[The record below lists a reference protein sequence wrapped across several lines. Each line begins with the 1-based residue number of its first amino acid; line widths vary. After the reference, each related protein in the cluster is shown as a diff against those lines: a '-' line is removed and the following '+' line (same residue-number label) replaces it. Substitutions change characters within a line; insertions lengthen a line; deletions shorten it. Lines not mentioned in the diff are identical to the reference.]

1 MTGANRP
8 LTDSPRRLH
17 EALEE
22 QCRRTPDRVAV
33 VAGTTRLTYAEVD
46 RRANGVAHALAA
58 RGVGRGDLAGI
69 CLDRDEWLV
78 PALIGVLKAG
88 AAYVPL
94 DPAYPAERLRFM
106 AEDAAVSAV
115 VTSAARRDTA
125 ALTGAGT
132 VLVDDVTP
140 AGHGPEVPGE
150 PGDAAYVIYTSGSTG
165 RPKGVVVE
173 HRNTMNLVRW
183 EASHYTPEELSGMLA
198 GSSICFD
205 ASITQIFTP
214 LYAGGTVIMAD
225 TVLSLPTLPARDEVR
240 TVFGVPSA
248 LSVLLREPLPDGVRM
263 VLSGGERLTAA
274 LVARMFANPGVRRVL
289 NMYGPTECTTG
300 STMFEVTRDYQG
312 EPPLGEPMA
321 GALLSVRD
329 TDGKPVRD
337 GEVGELW
344 IGGPGVTR
352 GYLGHESP
360 AFRTEPDGTRV
371 YRSGDLVRWVDGEL
385 RYVGRA
391 DDQVK
396 IRGYRVELGEVE
408 VALDRHPAVRRA
420 VVLSHTD
427 GDGIAYLA
435 AHVAASGVTE
445 PELRDWLRDRLPD
458 HLVPARIGV
467 QDELP
472 IGPTGK
478 VDRAALPKLGAART
492 GGAAFVAPRTDD
504 ERQVAEV
511 IADVLGLPEVGVHD
525 RFPDLGGHSLAA
537 ARVVTE
543 LSRRLGHT
551 VPLAAFLTE
560 PTAAGLA
567 ARLRDPGSAP
577 VRRTGRTRHPLT
589 AAQREFWTLRQ
600 LHPHSPVTTVS
611 VRLRVRG
618 LSGSAP
624 LRAALDAVLRRHE
637 ALRSTVSVGED
648 GVPYAVVH
656 PPVAV
661 PLAEHP
667 AGADPVKVAQ
677 AAAEHVFD
685 VTGEVPLLRA
695 SLCPVAD
702 DAAELVLVTDHLAF
716 DGGSVGVLMEEL
728 AAELAGEPVPEPAVQ
743 LGDVAVR
750 EHEDRT
756 DVAVR
761 EQEDRP
767 DLSVREQEDRPGLSV
782 REQEERPDLARLRAF
797 WRDELA
803 GAPVAGP
810 PPADLTTSRLI
821 RPLPGELTD
830 GIAALARACGATPF
844 AVYVAALAL
853 VTGEPDT
860 LVGMVAARRARPELA
875 RVVGPLIDTVPVRL
889 RPDAAPTFRDLVRQ
903 AGQATTRALV
913 HQEVPPAD
921 LPRAPVL
928 LAMQH
933 ADVPVRAGRLELLT
947 EVGSGAAVHEF
958 SVLVNRTTAGAELH
972 LEYAVALL
980 EREAAEAYLD
990 RLLWVLRRA
999 VAEPDLVVATF
1010 EPVTPDERAALLHRA
1025 AGPELPDDLPPVP
1038 VMLAA
1043 HAAGTAGGTTGSAG
1057 DSAGTAV
1064 LGPDGAAF
1072 THAELNDRADRIAA
1086 GLLAHGVSR
1095 GDVVGVRVPRDR
1107 MLPAVLLG
1115 VWRAGAAYLPLD
1127 PEHPAERLRL
1137 LTADAGARVVLTRGE
1152 AGNADGPVVLDADRL
1167 AAGPRA
1173 DLPEV
1178 RSEDLAYVTYTS
1190 GSTGAPK
1197 GVEVTHGGLAALVAG
1212 MISTLR
1218 LGPADVQPAVA
1229 SLSFDASASELWSV
1243 LAAGGTSVVVDR
1255 ATATD
1260 GHALAEVITASG
1272 ATVIDLVPTSY
1283 RMLIAAG
1290 WAGGPALRAVAGGEA
1305 LDPALAEQILL
1316 RVGELWNAYGPTETT
1331 VTSTLHRVR
1340 AHEGDR
1346 VPIGAPMPGE
1356 RAYVVDARLRLV
1368 PPGAVGELLLGGAG
1382 VARGYRGRPDLTAA
1396 AFVDDPFAPGG
1407 RCYRTGDLVR
1417 WRPDGTL
1424 EFHGRRDHQ
1433 VKVRGYRIELGEIE
1447 AVLRELAD
1455 PAATK
1460 PALPEP
1466 AVTNAV
1472 TTGAAPTGPG
1482 LTGAGTT
1489 GPALSDVV
1497 VTVAGAGADAHL
1509 VGYVVPEAADLAAI
1523 ERHARSRLP
1532 GHMVPRRWVALPALP
1547 TLPSGKVDRDALPEP
1562 DTGPEPP
1569 RTAPSTDA
1577 ELLVAAVWAEV
1588 LERPE
1593 VWAGDDFFAL
1603 GGASFAATRVAARL
1617 REMLQVAVP
1626 VRLLFDRPVLADF
1639 AAALEELLA
1648 ADLME
1653 GIEG

>member
-1 MTGANRP
+1 MNTYVTGANRP
-8 LTDSPRRLH
+8 LTDPPGRLH
-17 EALEE
+17 EALEA

-33 VAGTTRLTYAEVD
+33 VAGTRRLTYAELD
-46 RRANGVAHALAA
+46 RMANGVANALAE
-58 RGVGRGDLAGI
+58 RGVGRGDLAGV
-69 CLDRDEWLV
+69 CLSRDEWLV

-106 AEDAAVSAV
+106 AEDSGVSVV
-115 VTSAARRDTA
+115 VTSAAQRDTA
-125 ALTGAGT
+125 SLTGAGT
-132 VLVDDVTP
+132 VLVDDAAP
-140 AGHGPEVPGE
+140 AARGPEVPGE

-165 RPKGVVVE
+165 SPKGVVVE
-173 HRNTMNLVRW
+173 HRNTLNFVRW
-183 EASHYTPEELSGMLA
+183 EASAYTAEELSGMLA

-214 LYAGGTVIMAD
+214 LCAGGTVIMAD
-225 TVLSLPTLPARDEVR
+225 NVLALPTLPARDEVR

-248 LSVLLREPLPDGVRM
+248 LSVLLREPLPEGVRL

-274 LVARMFANPGVRRVL
+274 LVARMYANPGVRRVL

-300 STMFEVTRDYQG
+300 CTIFEVSRDFQG
-312 EPPLGEPMA
+312 DPPLGGPMA

-329 TDGKPVRD
+329 AAGRPVAD

-352 GYLGHESP
+352 GYLGHESQ

-371 YRSGDLVRWVDGEL
+371 YRSGDLVRWVDGKL
-385 RYVGRA
+385 CYVGRA

-408 VALDRHPAVRRA
+408 SALDRHPAVRRA
-420 VVLSHTD
+420 VVLAHTD
-427 GDGIAYLA
+427 DDGIAYLA

-467 QDELP
+467 TGDLP
-472 IGPTGK
+472 IAPTGK
-478 VDRAALPKLGAART
+478 VDREALPKLRAART
-492 GGAAFVAPRTDD
+492 GSEAPVAPRTDD

-525 RFPDLGGHSLAA
+525 RFADLGGHSLAA

-567 ARLRDPGSAP
+567 ARLREPGSAP
-577 VRRTGRTRHPLT
+577 LRRTGATRHPLT
-589 AAQREFWTLRQ
+589 AAQRELWTLRQ

-618 LSGSAP
+618 LSGGAP
-624 LRAALDAVLRRHE
+624 LRPALDAILRRHE

-656 PPVAV
+656 PPAAV
-661 PLAEHP
+661 PLVEHP
-667 AGADPVKVAQ
+667 AGADPVKVAR

-685 VTGEVPLLRA
+685 VTNEVPLLRA
-695 SLCPVAD
+695 SLCPAGD
-702 DAAELVLVTDHLAF
+702 DVAELVLVTDHLAF

-750 EHEDRT
+750 E
-756 DVAVR
+756 
-761 EQEDRP
+761 
-767 DLSVREQEDRPGLSV
+767 QEDRPGL
-782 REQEERPDLARLRAF
+782 ARLREF
-797 WRDELA
+797 WRGELA

-810 PPADLTTSRLI
+810 PPGDLTTDRVI
-821 RPLPGELTD
+821 RPLPEEFTD
-830 GIAALARACGATPF
+830 GVTALARACGTTPF
-844 AVYVAALAL
+844 AVYLAALAL
-853 VTGEPDT
+853 AAGEPDT
-860 LVGMVAARRARPELA
+860 LIGMVAARRAEPELA
-875 RVVGPLIDTVPVRL
+875 RIVGPLIDTVPVRL
-889 RPDAAPTFRDLVRQ
+889 RPDAAPTFRELVRQ
-903 AGQATTRALV
+903 AGEASTRALV

-933 ADVPVRAGRLELLT
+933 AEVPVRAGCLELLT

-958 SVLVNRTTAGAELH
+958 SVLVNRTAAGAELH

-980 EREAAEAYLD
+980 GREAAEAYLD
-990 RLLWVLRRA
+990 RLLWLLRRA
-999 VAEPDLVVATF
+999 VAEPDLVIAAF
-1010 EPVTPDERAALLHRA
+1010 ERVTPDERAALLARA
-1025 AGPELPDDLPPVP
+1025 AGPRLPDDLPPVP
-1038 VMLAA
+1038 LALA
-1043 HAAGTAGGTTGSAG
+1043 SHTT
-1057 DSAGTAV
+1057 GTAV
-1064 LGPDGAAF
+1064 VGPDGA
-1072 THAELNDRADRIAA
+1072 TLSYAELNDRADRIAA

-1127 PEHPAERLRL
+1127 PDHPAERLRL
-1137 LTADAGARVVLTRGE
+1137 LTEDAGARVVLTRSE
-1152 AGNADGPVVLDADRL
+1152 APSGAGPVTLDADRL

-1173 DLPEV
+1173 ELPEV
-1178 RSEDLAYVTYTS
+1178 RAEDLAYLLYTS

-1212 MISTLR
+1212 MISALR

-1229 SLSFDASASELWSV
+1229 PLSFDVSASELWSV
-1243 LAAGGTSVVVDR
+1243 LTAGGTSVVADR
-1255 ATATD
+1255 ATAAD
-1260 GHALAEVITASG
+1260 GHALAELIATSG
-1272 ATVIDLVPTSY
+1272 ATVIDLVPTAY

-1290 WAGGPALRAVAGGEA
+1290 WAGGPALRAVAGAEA
-1305 LDPALAEQILL
+1305 LDPPLAEQILL

-1340 AHEGDR
+1340 AHEAGR
-1346 VPIGAPMPGE
+1346 VPIGSPMPGE

-1382 VARGYRGRPDLTAA
+1382 VARGYRGRPDLTEA
-1396 AFVDDPFAPGG
+1396 AFVADPFTPGG
-1407 RCYRTGDLVR
+1407 RCYRTGDLAR

-1433 VKVRGYRIELGEIE
+1433 VKVRGHRIELGEIE
-1447 AVLRELAD
+1447 AVLRELAE
-1455 PAATK
+1455 AA
-1460 PALPEP
+1460 
-1466 AVTNAV
+1466 
-1472 TTGAAPTGPG
+1472 
-1482 LTGAGTT
+1482 
-1489 GPALSDVV
+1489 
-1497 VTVAGAGADAHL
+1497 VTVAGTDAHAHL
-1509 VGYVVPEAADLAAI
+1509 VGYVAPETADLAAI

-1532 GHMVPRRWVALPALP
+1532 GHMVPRRWVALPVLP
-1547 TLPSGKVDRDALPEP
+1547 MLPSGKVDRAALPEP
-1562 DTGPEPP
+1562 DTGPDPA
-1569 RTAPSTDA
+1569 RVAPATDA
-1577 ELLVAAVWAEV
+1577 ERLVAAVWAEV

-1617 REMLQVAVP
+1617 REMLQLAVP

-1653 GIEG
+1653 GNEG

>member
-1 MTGANRP
+1 MNTDVTGANRP
-8 LTDSPRRLH
+8 LTDPPGRLH
-17 EALEE
+17 EALEA

-33 VAGTTRLTYAEVD
+33 VAGTSRLTYTELH
-46 RRANGVAHALAA
+46 RMANGVAHALAA

-69 CLDRDEWLV
+69 CLSRDEWLV

-106 AEDAAVSAV
+106 AEDSGVSVV
-115 VTSAARRDTA
+115 VTSAAQRDTA
-125 ALTGAGT
+125 SLTGAVT

-140 AGHGPEVPGE
+140 AARGPEAPGE

-173 HRNTMNLVRW
+173 HRNTLNFVRW
-183 EASHYTPEELSGMLA
+183 EASAYTAEELSGMLA

-214 LYAGGTVIMAD
+214 LCAGGTVIMAD
-225 TVLSLPTLPARDEVR
+225 SVLALPTLPARDEVR

-274 LVARMFANPGVRRVL
+274 LVTRMYANPGVRRVL

-300 STMFEVTRDYQG
+300 STVFEVSRDHQG
-312 EPPLGEPMA
+312 DPPLGGPMA

-329 TDGKPVRD
+329 AAGRPVAD

-352 GYLGHESP
+352 GYLGHESQ

-371 YRSGDLVRWVDGEL
+371 YRSGDLVRWVDGLL

-408 VALDRHPAVRRA
+408 SALDRHPAVRRS
-420 VVLSHTD
+420 VVLAHTD
-427 GDGIAYLA
+427 DDGIAYLA

-467 QDELP
+467 TGDLP
-472 IGPTGK
+472 IAPTGK
-478 VDRAALPKLGAART
+478 VDRDALPKLGAART
-492 GGAAFVAPRTDD
+492 GSEAPVAPRTDD
-504 ERQVAEV
+504 EREVAEV

-525 RFPDLGGHSLAA
+525 RFADLGGHSLAA

-567 ARLRDPGSAP
+567 ARLREPGSAP
-577 VRRTGRTRHPLT
+577 VRRTGATRHPLT
-589 AAQREFWTLRQ
+589 ATQRELWTLRQ
-600 LHPHSPVTTVS
+600 LHPHTPVTTVS

-648 GVPYAVVH
+648 GAPYAVVH

-661 PLAEHP
+661 PLIEHP
-667 AGADPVKVAQ
+667 AGEDPVKVAR

-685 VTGEVPLLRA
+685 VTDEVPLLRA
-695 SLCPVAD
+695 SLCPAGD
-702 DAAELVLVTDHLAF
+702 DVAELVLVTDHLAF
-716 DGGSVGVLMEEL
+716 DGGSVGVLMDEL

-750 EHEDRT
+750 E
-756 DVAVR
+756 
-761 EQEDRP
+761 
-767 DLSVREQEDRPGLSV
+767 QEDRPGL
-782 REQEERPDLARLRAF
+782 ARLREF
-797 WRDELA
+797 WRGELA

-810 PPADLTTSRLI
+810 PPADLTTGRAI
-821 RPLPGELTD
+821 RPLPEEFTD
-830 GIAALARACGATPF
+830 GVAALARACGTTPY
-844 AVYVAALAL
+844 AVYLAALAL
-853 VTGEPDT
+853 AAGEPDT
-860 LVGMVAARRARPELA
+860 LVGMVAARRAEPELA
-875 RVVGPLIDTVPVRL
+875 RVVGPLIDTLPVRL
-889 RPDAAPTFRDLVRQ
+889 RPDAAPTFRELVRQ
-903 AGQATTRALV
+903 AGQAATRALV

-933 ADVPVRAGRLELLT
+933 AEVPVRAGCLELLT

-958 SVLVNRTTAGAELH
+958 SVLVNRTAAGAELH

-980 EREAAEAYLD
+980 GREAAEAYLD
-990 RLLWVLRRA
+990 RLLWLLRRA
-999 VAEPDLVVATF
+999 VAEPDLVISAF
-1010 EPVTPDERAALLHRA
+1010 EPVTPDERAALLARA
-1025 AGPELPDDLPPVP
+1025 AGPRLPEDLPPVP
-1038 VMLAA
+1038 VALAS
-1043 HAAGTAGGTTGSAG
+1043 HTT
-1057 DSAGTAV
+1057 GTAV
-1064 LGPDGAAF
+1064 VGPDGAALS
-1072 THAELNDRADRIAA
+1072 HAELNDRADRIAA

-1127 PEHPAERLRL
+1127 PDHPAERLRL
-1137 LTADAGARVVLTRGE
+1137 LAVDAGARVLLTRGE
-1152 AGNADGPVVLDADRL
+1152 APAEAPAEATPVPDADGLVTLDADRL

-1178 RSEDLAYVTYTS
+1178 RAEDLAYLTYTS

-1197 GVEVTHGGLAALVAG
+1197 GVEVTHGGLTALVAG
-1212 MISTLR
+1212 MIATLR
-1218 LGPADVQPAVA
+1218 LAPADVQPAVA
-1229 SLSFDASASELWSV
+1229 PLSFDVSASELWAV
-1243 LAAGGTSVVVDR
+1243 LTAGGTSVVVDR

-1260 GHALAEVITASG
+1260 GHALAELISTSG
-1272 ATVIDLVPTSY
+1272 ATVIDLVPTAY

-1290 WAGGPALRAVAGGEA
+1290 WAGGPALRALAGGEA

-1316 RVGELWNAYGPTETT
+1316 RVGELWNAYGPTEAT

-1346 VPIGAPMPGE
+1346 VPIGSPMPGE

-1382 VARGYRGRPDLTAA
+1382 VARGYRGRPDLTSA
-1396 AFVDDPFAPGG
+1396 AFVADPFAPGG
-1407 RCYRTGDLVR
+1407 RCYRTGDLAR

-1447 AVLRELAD
+1447 AVLRELAE
-1455 PAATK
+1455 AA
-1460 PALPEP
+1460 
-1466 AVTNAV
+1466 
-1472 TTGAAPTGPG
+1472 
-1482 LTGAGTT
+1482 
-1489 GPALSDVV
+1489 
-1497 VTVAGAGADAHL
+1497 VTVAGTGADAHL
-1509 VGYVVPEAADLAAI
+1509 VGYVTPETADLAAI

-1532 GHMVPRRWVALPALP
+1532 GHMVPRRWVALPVLP
-1547 TLPSGKVDRDALPEP
+1547 TLPSGKVNRDALPEP
-1562 DTGPEPP
+1562 DTGPDPA
-1569 RTAPSTDA
+1569 RVAPATDA
-1577 ELLVAAVWAEV
+1577 ERLVAAVWAEV

-1617 REMLQVAVP
+1617 REMLQLAVP

-1653 GIEG
+1653 GNEG

>member
-1 MTGANRP
+1 MTTDVTGANRP
-8 LTDSPRRLH
+8 LTDSPSRLH
-17 EALEE
+17 QALEA
-22 QCRRTPDRVAV
+22 QCRRTPDRLAV
-33 VAGTTRLTYAEVD
+33 VAGTSRLTYAELD

-125 ALTGAGT
+125 SLTGAAT

-140 AGHGPEVPGE
+140 AASGPEVPGE

-173 HRNTMNLVRW
+173 HRNTLNLVRW
-183 EASHYTPEELSGMLA
+183 EAAAYTAEELSGMLA

-214 LYAGGTVIMAD
+214 LFAGGTVIMAD
-225 TVLSLPTLPARDEVR
+225 NVLALPTLPARDEVR

-300 STMFEVTRDYQG
+300 STMFEVTRDHQG

-329 TDGKPVRD
+329 DAGRPVPD
-337 GEVGELW
+337 GETGELW

-352 GYLGHESP
+352 GYLGHESQ
-360 AFRTEPDGTRV
+360 AFRTEPDGARV
-371 YRSGDLVRWVDGEL
+371 YRSGDLVRRVDGEL

-408 VALDRHPAVRRA
+408 SALDRHPAVRRA
-420 VVLSHTD
+420 VVLAHTD
-427 GDGIAYLA
+427 DDGIAYLA

-445 PELRDWLRDRLPD
+445 PDLRDWLRDRLPD

-467 QDELP
+467 TGDLP

-492 GGAAFVAPRTDD
+492 GNAAPVAPRTDD

-525 RFPDLGGHSLAA
+525 RFADLGGHSLAA

-551 VPLAAFLTE
+551 VPLASFLTE

-567 ARLRDPGSAP
+567 ARLREPGSAP

-624 LRAALDAVLRRHE
+624 LRPALDAVLRRHE

-661 PLAEHP
+661 PLVEHP
-667 AGADPVKVAQ
+667 AGADPVKVAR

-685 VTGEVPLLRA
+685 VTNEVPLLRA
-695 SLCPVAD
+695 SLCPVGD
-702 DAAELVLVTDHLAF
+702 DVAELVLVTDHLAF
-716 DGGSVGVLMEEL
+716 DGGSVGVLMDEL

-750 EHEDRT
+750 E
-756 DVAVR
+756 
-761 EQEDRP
+761 
-767 DLSVREQEDRPGLSV
+767 
-782 REQEERPDLARLRAF
+782 QEERPDLARLREF
-797 WRDELA
+797 WRGELA

-810 PPADLTTSRLI
+810 PPRDLTTCRVT
-821 RPLPGELTD
+821 RPLPEELTD
-830 GIAALARACGATPF
+830 GVAALARACGATPF
-844 AVYVAALAL
+844 AVYVAAVALAA
-853 VTGEPDT
+853 GEPDT

-889 RPDAAPTFRDLVRQ
+889 RPDAEPTFRDLVRQ
-903 AGQATTRALV
+903 AGEATTRALV
-913 HQEVPPAD
+913 HQEAPPAD

-933 ADVPVRAGRLELLT
+933 AEVPVRAGCLELLT

-958 SVLVNRTTAGAELH
+958 SVLVNRTAAGAELH

-980 EREAAEAYLD
+980 GREAAGAYLD
-990 RLLWVLRRA
+990 RLLWLLRRA
-999 VAEPDLVVATF
+999 VAEPDLLIAAF
-1010 EPVTPDERAALLHRA
+1010 EPVTPDERAALLARA
-1025 AGPELPDDLPPVP
+1025 AGPRLPDDLPPVP
-1038 VMLAA
+1038 RALAA
-1043 HAAGTAGGTTGSAG
+1043 HRTGTAGTAGTV
-1057 DSAGTAV
+1057 GTAV
-1064 LGPDGAAF
+1064 VGPDGAALS
-1072 THAELNDRADRIAA
+1072 HAELNDRADRIAA

-1095 GDVVGVRVPRDR
+1095 GDVVGVHVPRDR
-1107 MLPAVLLG
+1107 MLPVVLLG

-1137 LTADAGARVVLTRGE
+1137 LAADAGARVVLTRGDTPFDPAPPSTPNE
-1152 AGNADGPVVLDADRL
+1152 PAPPAPHHPAPPAPNGPATPAGHRPVVLDADRL
-1167 AAGPRA
+1167 AAGPLA

-1218 LGPADVQPAVA
+1218 LGPADVQLAVA
-1229 SLSFDASASELWSV
+1229 PLSFDASASELWSV
-1243 LAAGGTSVVVDR
+1243 LTAGGTSVVVDR

-1260 GHALAEVITASG
+1260 GHALAELIGTSA
-1272 ATVIDLVPTSY
+1272 ATVIDLVPTAY
-1283 RMLIAAG
+1283 RMLIATG

-1305 LDPALAEQILL
+1305 LDPALAEQILR

-1382 VARGYRGRPDLTAA
+1382 VARGYRGRPDLTAT
-1396 AFVDDPFAPGG
+1396 AFVADPFTPDG
-1407 RCYRTGDLVR
+1407 RCYRTGDLAR

-1447 AVLRELAD
+1447 AVLRELAE
-1455 PAATK
+1455 AA
-1460 PALPEP
+1460 
-1466 AVTNAV
+1466 
-1472 TTGAAPTGPG
+1472 
-1482 LTGAGTT
+1482 
-1489 GPALSDVV
+1489 
-1497 VTVAGAGADAHL
+1497 VTVAGTDAHAHL
-1509 VGYVVPEAADLAAI
+1509 VGYVAPETADLAAI

-1547 TLPSGKVDRDALPEP
+1547 TLPGGKVDRHALPEP
-1562 DTGPEPP
+1562 DTGPDPA
-1569 RTAPSTDA
+1569 RVAPDTGA
-1577 ELLVAAVWAEV
+1577 ERLVAAVWAEV

-1617 REMLQVAVP
+1617 REMLQVTVP

-1653 GIEG
+1653 GDEG

>member
-1 MTGANRP
+1 MNPPVTGANRP
-8 LTDSPRRLH
+8 PTDMPGRLH
-17 EALEE
+17 EALEA

-33 VAGTTRLTYAEVD
+33 VAGTTRLTYAEVH
-46 RRANGVAHALAA
+46 RMANGIANALAA

-106 AEDAAVSAV
+106 AEDSGAGVV
-115 VTSAARRDTA
+115 VTSAARRGTA
-125 ALTGAGT
+125 SLTGADT
-132 VLVDDVTP
+132 VLVDDTTP
-140 AGHGPEVPGE
+140 AERGPEVPGE
-150 PGDAAYVIYTSGSTG
+150 PSDAAYVIYTSGSTG

-173 HRNTMNLVRW
+173 HRNTLNLVRW
-183 EASHYTPEELSGMLA
+183 EASAYTAEELSGMLA

-214 LYAGGTVIMAD
+214 LSAGGTVIMAD
-225 TVLSLPTLPARDEVR
+225 NVLSLPTLPARDEVR

-248 LSVLLREPLPDGVRM
+248 LSVLLREPLPEGVRM

-274 LVARMFANPGVRRVL
+274 LVARIFENPGVRRVL

-300 STMFEVTRDYQG
+300 STLYEVTRGHQG
-312 EPPLGEPMA
+312 EPPLGGPMA
-321 GALLSVRD
+321 NAVLSVRD
-329 TDGKPVRD
+329 ADGRPVKD
-337 GEVGELW
+337 GDVGELW

-352 GYLGHESP
+352 GYLGQESD
-360 AFRTEPDGTRV
+360 AFRTEPDGSRV

-385 RYVGRA
+385 HYVGRA

-408 VALDRHPAVRRA
+408 SALERHPAVRRA
-420 VVLSHTD
+420 VVLAHTD
-427 GDGIAYLA
+427 DDGIAYLVG
-435 AHVAASGVTE
+435 HVEAPGATE
-445 PELRDWLRDRLPD
+445 PELRDWLRERLPD
-458 HLVPARIGV
+458 YLVPARIGV
-467 QDELP
+467 TDELP
-472 IGPTGK
+472 IAPMGK
-478 VDRAALPKLGAART
+478 VDRAALPKLRPART
-492 GGAAFVAPRTDD
+492 GGEAPVAPRTDD

-511 IADVLGLPEVGVHD
+511 IADVLGLPEVGVYD

-567 ARLRDPGSAP
+567 ARLREPGSAP
-577 VRRTGRTRHPLT
+577 VRRTGATRHPLT
-589 AAQREFWTLRQ
+589 ATQREFWTLRE
-600 LHPHSPVTTVS
+600 LHPGSPVTTVS
-611 VRLRVRG
+611 VRLRVRDLDG
-618 LSGSAP
+618 SGP
-624 LRAALDAVLRRHE
+624 LRAALDAVVRRHE
-637 ALRSTVSVGED
+637 SLRSTVAVGDD
-648 GVPYAVVH
+648 GVPYAIVH
-656 PPVAV
+656 PPAAV
-661 PLAEHP
+661 PLTEHP
-667 AGADPVKVAQ
+667 AGTDPVKAAR

-685 VTGEVPLLRA
+685 VTTEVPLLRA
-695 SLCPVAD
+695 SLCPAGD
-702 DAAELVLVTDHLAF
+702 HTAELVLVTDHLAF

-750 EHEDRT
+750 E
-756 DVAVR
+756 
-761 EQEDRP
+761 
-767 DLSVREQEDRPGLSV
+767 QEDRPGLDGL
-782 REQEERPDLARLRAF
+782 REF
-797 WRDELA
+797 WRAELE

-810 PPADLTTSRLI
+810 PPADLTTDRVV
-821 RPLPGELTD
+821 RPLPEEFTD
-830 GIAALARACGATPF
+830 GVAALARACGTTPY
-844 AVYVAALAL
+844 AVYLAALAL
-853 VTGEPDT
+853 ASGEPDT
-860 LVGMVAARRARPELA
+860 LIGMVAARRAAPELA

-903 AGQATTRALV
+903 AGEAATRALV

-933 ADVPVRAGRLELLT
+933 GEVPVRAGRLDLLT

-958 SVLVNRTTAGAELH
+958 SVLVNRTVEGSELH
-972 LEYAVALL
+972 LEYALALL
-980 EREAAEAYLD
+980 GRRQAEAYLD
-990 RLLWVLRRA
+990 GLLWLLRGA
-999 VAEPDLVVATF
+999 VAEPDLAISAF
-1010 EPVTPDERAALLHRA
+1010 ERVTPDERAALLARA
-1025 AGPELPDDLPPVP
+1025 AGPELPGDLPPVP
-1038 VMLAA
+1038 VALAS
-1043 HAAGTAGGTTGSAG
+1043 HAT
-1057 DSAGTAV
+1057 GTAV
-1064 LGPDGAAF
+1064 IGPDGA
-1072 THAELNDRADRIAA
+1072 TLSHAELNDRADRIAA

-1127 PEHPAERLRL
+1127 PDLPEERLRL
-1137 LTADAGARVVLTRGE
+1137 LAEDAGARVVLTRGE
-1152 AGNADGPVVLDADRL
+1152 PPSAAATLDADLL
-1167 AAGPRA
+1167 AEGPRA

-1178 RSEDLAYVTYTS
+1178 RSGDLAYVIYTS

-1197 GVEVTHGGLAALVAG
+1197 GVEVTHGGLSALVHG
-1212 MISTLR
+1212 MITALR
-1218 LGPADVQPAVA
+1218 LGPDDVQPAVA
-1229 SLSFDASASELWSV
+1229 PLSFDASASELWCV
-1243 LAAGGTSVVVDR
+1243 LTAGGTSVVVDR
-1255 ATATD
+1255 TTATD
-1260 GHALAEVITASG
+1260 GHALAELITASG

-1283 RMLIAAG
+1283 RMLLAAG
-1290 WAGGPALRAVAGGEA
+1290 WTGGPALRAVVGGEA

-1316 RVGELWNAYGPTETT
+1316 RAGELWNAYGPTETT

-1340 AHEGDR
+1340 THEGDR
-1346 VPIGAPMPGE
+1346 VPIGSPMPGE

-1368 PPGAVGELLLGGAG
+1368 PPGEVGELLLGGAG
-1382 VARGYRGRPDLTAA
+1382 VARGYRGRPDLTDS
-1396 AFVDDPFAPGG
+1396 AFVADPFTPGG
-1407 RCYRTGDLVR
+1407 RAYRTGDLAR

-1433 VKVRGYRIELGEIE
+1433 VKVRGYRIEPSEIE
-1447 AVLRELAD
+1447 AVLRELA
-1455 PAATK
+1455 
-1460 PALPEP
+1460 EV
-1466 AVTNAV
+1466 AVAV
-1472 TTGAAPTGPG
+1472 
-1482 LTGAGTT
+1482 AGT
-1489 GPALSDVV
+1489 
-1497 VTVAGAGADAHL
+1497 GADAHL
-1509 VGYVVPEAADLAAI
+1509 VGYVAPETADLAAI
-1523 ERHARSRLP
+1523 QRHATSKLP
-1532 GHMVPRRWVALPALP
+1532 AHMVPRRWVTLPALP
-1547 TLPSGKVDRDALPEP
+1547 TLPNGKVDRAALPEP
-1562 DTGPEPP
+1562 DTGPGQE
-1569 RTAPSTDA
+1569 RVAPATDA
-1577 ELLVAAVWAEV
+1577 ERLVAAVWAEV

-1648 ADLME
+1648 AELME
-1653 GIEG
+1653 GNEG

>member
-1 MTGANRP
+1 MNTDVKGANRL
-8 LTDSPRRLH
+8 LTDSPARLH
-17 EALEE
+17 EALEA

-33 VAGTTRLTYAEVD
+33 VAGTVRLTYAELD
-46 RRANGVAHALAA
+46 RRANGIAHALAA
-58 RGVGRGDLAGI
+58 RGVGRGKLAGI

-78 PALIGVLKAG
+78 PALMGVLKAG

-106 AEDAAVSAV
+106 AEDSTVSAV
-115 VTSAARRDTA
+115 VTSAARRETA
-125 ALTGAGT
+125 LLTGAEP
-132 VLVDDVTP
+132 VLVDDVAP
-140 AGHGPEVPGE
+140 AERGPEAPGE

-173 HRNTMNLVRW
+173 HRNTLNLVRW
-183 EASHYTPEELSGMLA
+183 EASAYTAEELSGMLA

-214 LYAGGTVIMAD
+214 LYAGGTVIVAD
-225 TVLSLPTLPARDEVR
+225 TVLALPALPARDEVR

-263 VLSGGERLTAA
+263 VLSGGERLTEA
-274 LVARMFANPGVRRVL
+274 LVGRMFANPGVRRVL

-300 STMFEVTRDYQG
+300 STMFEVTRDHRG
-312 EPPLGEPMA
+312 EPPLGGPMA
-321 GALLSVRD
+321 GAVLSVRD
-329 TDGKPVRD
+329 ASGRPVPD

-360 AFRTEPDGTRV
+360 AFRTEPDGSRV
-371 YRSGDLVRWVDGEL
+371 YRSGDLVRWADGEL

-408 VALDRHPAVRRA
+408 STLDRHPAVRRA
-420 VVLSHTD
+420 VVLAHTD
-427 GDGIAYLA
+427 DDGIAYLA

-445 PELRDWLRDRLPD
+445 PELRDWLRARLPD

-467 QDELP
+467 TGDLP

-478 VDRAALPKLGAART
+478 VDRAALPRLGAART
-492 GGAAFVAPRTDD
+492 GGAAPIAPRTAD
-504 ERQVAEV
+504 ERLVAGV

-525 RFPDLGGHSLAA
+525 RFADLGGHSLAA

-543 LSRRLGHT
+543 LSQRVGHT
-551 VPLAAFLTE
+551 VPLATFLTE

-567 ARLRDPGSAP
+567 ARLREPGSAP
-577 VRRTGRTRHPLT
+577 VRRYGLTRHPLT
-589 AAQREFWTLRQ
+589 ATQREFWTLRQ

-611 VRLRVRG
+611 VRLRV
-618 LSGSAP
+618 SGPSAGGAA
-624 LRAALDAVLRRHE
+624 LRPALDAVLRRHE

-656 PPVAV
+656 PPVPV
-661 PLAEHP
+661 PLVEHP
-667 AGADPVKVAQ
+667 AGADPAKAAR

-685 VTGEVPLLRA
+685 VTSEVPLLRA
-695 SLCPVAD
+695 SLCPAGDGV
-702 DAAELVLVTDHLAF
+702 AELVLVTDHLAF

-728 AAELAGEPVPEPAVQ
+728 AAGLAGEPVPEPAVQ
-743 LGDVAVR
+743 LGDVA
-750 EHEDRT
+750 
-756 DVAVR
+756 A
-761 EQEDRP
+761 
-767 DLSVREQEDRPGLSV
+767 
-782 REQEERPDLARLRAF
+782 REQEEQPDLARLREF
-797 WRDELA
+797 WRGELD

-810 PPADLTTSRLI
+810 PPGDLTTRRVI
-821 RPLPGELTD
+821 RPLTGEFTA
-830 GIAALARACGATPF
+830 GVAALARACGATPF
-844 AVYVAALAL
+844 AVYLAALAL
-853 VTGEPDT
+853 ASGEPDT

-875 RVVGPLIDTVPVRL
+875 RVVGPLVDTVPVRL

-903 AGQATTRALV
+903 AADAATRALV
-913 HQEVPPAD
+913 HQEVPPAG

-933 ADVPVRAGRLELLT
+933 AGVPVRAGCLELLT
-947 EVGSGAAVHEF
+947 EVGSGAAVHEL
-958 SVLVNRTTAGAELH
+958 SVLVNRTAAGSELH

-980 EREAAEAYLD
+980 GREEAEAYLD
-990 RLLWVLRRA
+990 RLLWLLRRA
-999 VAEPDLVVATF
+999 VAEPDLEVAAF
-1010 EPVTPDERAALLHRA
+1010 EPVTPEERAALLARA
-1025 AGPELPDDLPPVP
+1025 AGPRLPDDLVPVP
-1038 VMLAA
+1038 LMLAA
-1043 HAAGTAGGTTGSAG
+1043 HTT
-1057 DSAGTAV
+1057 GTAV
-1064 LGPDGAAF
+1064 AGPDGASLSY
-1072 THAELNDRADRIAA
+1072 AELNDRADRIAA
-1086 GLLAHGVSR
+1086 GLLERGLSR
-1095 GDVVGVRVPRDR
+1095 GDVVGVHLPRDR

-1127 PEHPAERLRL
+1127 PEYPAERLRL
-1137 LTADAGARVVLTRGE
+1137 LAADAGARVVLTRGE
-1152 AGNADGPVVLDADRL
+1152 AGLVMSPGGTAVLDADRL

-1178 RSEDLAYVTYTS
+1178 GPDDLAYVAYTS

-1197 GVEVTHGGLAALVAG
+1197 GVEVTHGSLAALVAG
-1212 MISTLR
+1212 TVSTLR

-1229 SLSFDASASELWSV
+1229 PLSFDTSASELWSV

-1255 ATATD
+1255 GTATD
-1260 GHALAEVITASG
+1260 GHALAELIATSA

-1305 LDPALAEQILL
+1305 LDPGLAEQILA
-1316 RVGELWNAYGPTETT
+1316 RAGELWNAYGPAEAT

-1340 AHEGDR
+1340 GHGADR
-1346 VPIGAPMPGE
+1346 VPIGSPMPGE
-1356 RAYVVDARLRLV
+1356 RAYVVDSRLRLV

-1382 VARGYRGRPDLTAA
+1382 VARGYRGRPELTAA
-1396 AFVDDPFAPGG
+1396 AFVADPFAPDG
-1407 RCYRTGDLVR
+1407 RCYRTGDLAR

-1447 AVLRELAD
+1447 AVLREVT
-1455 PAATK
+1455 AA
-1460 PALPEP
+1460 A
-1466 AVTNAV
+1466 
-1472 TTGAAPTGPG
+1472 
-1482 LTGAGTT
+1482 
-1489 GPALSDVV
+1489 
-1497 VTVAGAGADAHL
+1497 VTVAGSGANAHL
-1509 VGYVVPEAADLAAI
+1509 VGYVAPETADLAAI

-1532 GHMVPRRWVALPALP
+1532 GHMVPRRWVTLPALP
-1547 TLPSGKVDRDALPEP
+1547 TLTSGKVDRDALPAP
-1562 DTGPEPP
+1562 DDGPG
-1569 RTAPSTDA
+1569 APKVAPATDA
-1577 ELLVAAVWAEV
+1577 ERLVAAVWSEV

-1639 AAALEELLA
+1639 ASALEELLA
-1648 ADLME
+1648 ADLMGGNE
-1653 GIEG
+1653 G

>member
-1 MTGANRP
+1 MNTDVTGANRP
-8 LTDSPRRLH
+8 LTDSPGRLH
-17 EALEE
+17 EAVEA

-33 VAGTTRLTYAEVD
+33 VAGTSRLTYAEVD
-46 RRANGVAHALAA
+46 RMANGVADALVA
-58 RGVGRGDLAGI
+58 RGVGRGDLVGI
-69 CLDRDEWLV
+69 CLSRDEWLV

-106 AEDAAVSAV
+106 AEDSGAGVV
-115 VTSAARRDTA
+115 VTSAAQRDTA

-132 VLVDDVTP
+132 VLVDDTTP
-140 AGHGPEVPGE
+140 AARGPEVPGE

-173 HRNTMNLVRW
+173 HRNTLNFVRW
-183 EASHYTPEELSGMLA
+183 EASAYTAEELSGMLA

-214 LYAGGTVIMAD
+214 LCAGGTVIMAD
-225 TVLSLPTLPARDEVR
+225 NVLSLPTLPARDEVR

-263 VLSGGERLTAA
+263 ILSGGERLTAA
-274 LVARMFANPGVRRVL
+274 LVARMYANPGVRRVL

-300 STMFEVTRDYQG
+300 CTLHEVSRGSQDD
-312 EPPLGEPMA
+312 PPLGGPMA
-321 GALLSVRD
+321 NALLSVRD
-329 TDGKPVRD
+329 PDGRPVAD
-337 GEVGELW
+337 GDVGELW

-352 GYLGHESP
+352 GYLGHESQ

-371 YRSGDLVRWVDGEL
+371 YRSGDLVRWVDGLL

-408 VALDRHPAVRRA
+408 SALDRHPAVHRS
-420 VVLSHTD
+420 VVLADTD
-427 GDGIAYLA
+427 DDGIAYLA

-467 QDELP
+467 TADLP
-472 IGPTGK
+472 IAPMGK
-478 VDRAALPKLGAART
+478 VDRAALPKLRAART
-492 GGAAFVAPRTDD
+492 GSEALVAPRTDD

-511 IADVLGLPEVGVHD
+511 IADVLDLPEVGVHD
-525 RFPDLGGHSLAA
+525 RFADLGGHSLAA

-567 ARLRDPGSAP
+567 ARLREPGSAP
-577 VRRTGRTRHPLT
+577 VRRTGATRHPLT

-618 LSGSAP
+618 LGGSAP
-624 LRAALDAVLRRHE
+624 LRAALDAILRRHE

-656 PPVAV
+656 PPVPV
-661 PLAEHP
+661 PLVEHP
-667 AGADPVKVAQ
+667 AGADPVKVAR

-685 VTGEVPLLRA
+685 VTNEVPLLRA
-695 SLCPVAD
+695 SLCPAGD
-702 DAAELVLVTDHLAF
+702 DVAELVLVTDHLAF

-728 AAELAGEPVPEPAVQ
+728 AAELAGEPVAEPAVQ
-743 LGDVAVR
+743 LGDVA
-750 EHEDRT
+750 
-756 DVAVR
+756 AR
-761 EQEDRP
+761 EQEGRA
-767 DLSVREQEDRPGLSV
+767 
-782 REQEERPDLARLRAF
+782 DLARLREF
-797 WRDELA
+797 WRTELE

-810 PPADLTTSRLI
+810 PPGDLTTGRVI
-821 RPLPGELTD
+821 RPLPEEFTD
-830 GIAALARACGATPF
+830 GVAALARTCGTTPF
-844 AVYVAALAL
+844 AVYLAALAL
-853 VTGEPDT
+853 AAGEPDT
-860 LVGMVAARRARPELA
+860 LIGMVAARRAEPELA
-875 RVVGPLIDTVPVRL
+875 RIVGPLIDTVPVRL
-889 RPDAAPTFRDLVRQ
+889 RTDAAPTFRDLVRQ
-903 AGQATTRALV
+903 AGEASTRALV

-921 LPRAPVL
+921 LPRAPAL

-933 ADVPVRAGRLELLT
+933 AEVPVRAGCLELLT

-958 SVLVNRTTAGAELH
+958 SVLVNRTAAGAELH

-980 EREAAEAYLD
+980 GRQAAEAYLD
-990 RLLWVLRRA
+990 RLLWLLRRA
-999 VAEPDLVVATF
+999 VAEPDLVIAAF
-1010 EPVTPDERAALLHRA
+1010 EPITPDERAALLARA
-1025 AGPELPDDLPPVP
+1025 AGPRLPDDLPPVP
-1038 VMLAA
+1038 SALAS
-1043 HAAGTAGGTTGSAG
+1043 HTAGTA
-1057 DSAGTAV
+1057 AV
-1064 LGPDGAAF
+1064 GPDGV
-1072 THAELNDRADRIAA
+1072 TLSHAELNDRADRIAA

-1095 GDVVGVRVPRDR
+1095 GDVVGVRVPRDH

-1127 PEHPAERLRL
+1127 PDHPAERLRL
-1137 LTADAGARVVLTRGE
+1137 LTEDAGARVVLTRGE
-1152 AGNADGPVVLDADRL
+1152 TPTETGPVALDADRL

-1178 RSEDLAYVTYTS
+1178 RADDLAYLTYTS

-1229 SLSFDASASELWSV
+1229 PLSFDASASELWSV
-1243 LAAGGTSVVVDR
+1243 LTAGGTSVVVDR
-1255 ATATD
+1255 ATAAD
-1260 GHALAEVITASG
+1260 GHALAELITTSG

-1283 RMLIAAG
+1283 RMLVAAG

-1340 AHEGDR
+1340 AHEADR
-1346 VPIGAPMPGE
+1346 VPIGSPMPGE

-1382 VARGYRGRPDLTAA
+1382 VARGYRGRPELTAA
-1396 AFVDDPFAPGG
+1396 AFVADPFTPGG

-1455 PAATK
+1455 AA
-1460 PALPEP
+1460 
-1466 AVTNAV
+1466 
-1472 TTGAAPTGPG
+1472 
-1482 LTGAGTT
+1482 
-1489 GPALSDVV
+1489 
-1497 VTVAGAGADAHL
+1497 VTVAGTDAQAHL
-1509 VGYVVPEAADLAAI
+1509 VGYVAPETADLAAI

-1547 TLPSGKVDRDALPEP
+1547 TLPSGKVDRAALPEP
-1562 DTGPEPP
+1562 DTGPDPA
-1569 RTAPSTDA
+1569 RVAPATDA
-1577 ELLVAAVWAEV
+1577 ERLVAAVWAEV

-1617 REMLQVAVP
+1617 REMLQLAVP

-1653 GIEG
+1653 GNEG

>member
-1 MTGANRP
+1 MTTTVTGANRP
-8 LTDSPRRLH
+8 LTNSPGRLH
-17 EALEE
+17 EALEA

-33 VAGTTRLTYAEVD
+33 VAGTSRLTYAELD
-46 RRANGVAHALAA
+46 RRANGIADALAA

-69 CLDRDEWLV
+69 CMDRDEWLV

-125 ALTGAGT
+125 SLTGAGT

-140 AGHGPEVPGE
+140 AARGPEVPGE

-173 HRNTMNLVRW
+173 HRNALNLVRW
-183 EASHYTPEELSGMLA
+183 EASAYTAEELSGMLA

-214 LYAGGTVIMAD
+214 LSAGGTVIMAD
-225 TVLSLPTLPARDEVR
+225 NVLALPTLPARDEVR

-263 VLSGGERLTAA
+263 VLSGGERLTSA
-274 LVARMFANPGVRRVL
+274 LVARMYANPGVRRVL

-300 STMFEVTRDYQG
+300 STMFEVSRDYQG
-312 EPPLGEPMA
+312 DPPLGAPMA

-329 TDGKPVRD
+329 ASGRPVAD

-352 GYLGHESP
+352 GYLGHESQ

-408 VALDRHPAVRRA
+408 SALDRHPAVRRA
-420 VVLSHTD
+420 VVLAHTD
-427 GDGIAYLA
+427 DDGIAYLV
-435 AHVAASGVTE
+435 AHAAASGVTE

-467 QDELP
+467 TGDLP

-492 GGAAFVAPRTDD
+492 GSAVPVAPRTDD

-525 RFPDLGGHSLAA
+525 RFADLGGHSLAA

-567 ARLRDPGSAP
+567 ARLREPGSAP
-577 VRRTGRTRHPLT
+577 VRRTGRARHPLT
-589 AAQREFWTLRQ
+589 ATQREFWTLRR

-624 LRAALDAVLRRHE
+624 LRPALDAVLRRHE

-661 PLAEHP
+661 PLVEHP

-677 AAAEHVFD
+677 AAAEYVFD
-685 VTGEVPLLRA
+685 VTNEVPLLRA
-695 SLCPVAD
+695 SLCPVGD
-702 DAAELVLVTDHLAF
+702 DVAELVLVTDHLAF
-716 DGGSVGVLMEEL
+716 DGGSVGVLVDEL

-750 EHEDRT
+750 E
-756 DVAVR
+756 
-761 EQEDRP
+761 QED
-767 DLSVREQEDRPGLSV
+767 
-782 REQEERPDLARLRAF
+782 RPDLARLREF
-797 WRDELA
+797 WRGELA
-803 GAPVAGP
+803 GVPVAGP
-810 PPADLTTSRLI
+810 PPGDLTTCRVT
-821 RPLPGELTD
+821 RPLPEEFTD
-830 GIAALARACGATPF
+830 GVAALARACGATPF
-844 AVYVAALAL
+844 AVYLAALAL
-853 VTGEPDT
+853 ASGEPDT
-860 LVGMVAARRARPELA
+860 LVGVVAARRARPELA

-889 RPDAAPTFRDLVRQ
+889 RPDAAPTFRDLVKQ
-903 AGQATTRALV
+903 AGEATTRALV

-933 ADVPVRAGRLELLT
+933 AEVPVRAGCLELLT

-958 SVLVNRTTAGAELH
+958 SVLVNRTAAGAELH

-980 EREAAEAYLD
+980 GREAAGAYLD
-990 RLLWVLRRA
+990 RLLWLLRRA
-999 VAEPDLVVATF
+999 LAEPDLAIAAF
-1010 EPVTPDERAALLHRA
+1010 EPVTPDERAALLARA
-1025 AGPELPDDLPPVP
+1025 AGPRLPDDLPPVP
-1038 VMLAA
+1038 LALAA
-1043 HAAGTAGGTTGSAG
+1043 HKTGTTGTAST
-1057 DSAGTAV
+1057 AGTAV
-1064 LGPDGAAF
+1064 VGPDGAALS
-1072 THAELNDRADRIAA
+1072 HAELNERADRIAA
-1086 GLLAHGVSR
+1086 GLLEHGVSR

-1137 LTADAGARVVLTRGE
+1137 LAGDAGARVVLTRGE
-1152 AGNADGPVVLDADRL
+1152 TPLQAAPAPDADEPVTLHADEPVTLDADRL

-1212 MISTLR
+1212 MISALR

-1229 SLSFDASASELWSV
+1229 PLSFDASASELWSV

-1260 GHALAEVITASG
+1260 GHALAELITTSG
-1272 ATVIDLVPTSY
+1272 ATVIDLVPTAY

-1346 VPIGAPMPGE
+1346 VPIGCPLPGE
-1356 RAYVVDARLRLV
+1356 RAYVVDARLRLL

-1396 AFVDDPFAPGG
+1396 AFVADPFTPGG
-1407 RCYRTGDLVR
+1407 RCYRTGDLAR

-1447 AVLRELAD
+1447 AVLREIAE
-1455 PAATK
+1455 AA
-1460 PALPEP
+1460 A
-1466 AVTNAV
+1466 
-1472 TTGAAPTGPG
+1472 
-1482 LTGAGTT
+1482 
-1489 GPALSDVV
+1489 
-1497 VTVAGAGADAHL
+1497 VTVAGADAHAHL
-1509 VGYVVPEAADLAAI
+1509 VGYVAPETADLAAI

-1532 GHMVPRRWVALPALP
+1532 GHLVPRRWVALPALP
-1547 TLPSGKVDRDALPEP
+1547 TLPSGKLDRDALPEP
-1562 DTGPEPP
+1562 DTGPDLV
-1569 RTAPSTDA
+1569 RVAPATDA
-1577 ELLVAAVWAEV
+1577 ERLVAAVWAEV

-1603 GGASFAATRVAARL
+1603 GGASFAATRVAGRL

>member
-1 MTGANRP
+1 MNTDVAGANRP
-8 LTDSPRRLH
+8 LTDPPGRLH
-17 EALEE
+17 EALEA

-33 VAGTTRLTYAEVD
+33 VAGTNRLTYAELD
-46 RRANGVAHALAA
+46 RRANGIAGALAA
-58 RGVGRGDLAGI
+58 RGVGRGDLVGI

-94 DPAYPAERLRFM
+94 DPAYPAQRLRFM

-115 VTSAARRDTA
+115 VTSMTRRDTA
-125 ALTGAGT
+125 SLTGAGT

-140 AGHGPEVPGE
+140 AAHGPEALAE

-173 HRNTMNLVRW
+173 HRNTLNLVRW
-183 EASHYTPEELSGMLA
+183 EASAYTAEELSGMLA

-214 LYAGGTVIMAD
+214 LFAGGTVIMAD
-225 TVLSLPTLPARDEVR
+225 NVLALPTLPARDEVR

-248 LSVLLREPLPDGVRM
+248 LSVLLLDELPDGVRM

-274 LVARMFANPGVRRVL
+274 LVARMYANPGVRRVL

-300 STMFEVTRDYQG
+300 STLFEVGRDQQG
-312 EPPLGEPMA
+312 DPPLGAAMA

-329 TDGKPVRD
+329 AAGGPVPD

-352 GYLGHESP
+352 GYLGHESQ
-360 AFRTEPDGTRV
+360 AFGAEPDGTRV

-408 VALDRHPAVRRA
+408 SALDRHPAVRRA
-420 VVLSHTD
+420 VVLAHAD
-427 GDGIAYLA
+427 DDGIAYLA

-467 QDELP
+467 TGDLP

-492 GGAAFVAPRTDD
+492 GSAAPVAPRTDD
-504 ERQVAEV
+504 ERQVAGV

-525 RFPDLGGHSLAA
+525 RFADLGGHSLAA

-551 VPLAAFLTE
+551 VPLAAFLIE

-567 ARLRDPGSAP
+567 ARLREPGSAP

-589 AAQREFWTLRQ
+589 AAQRELWTLRQ

-618 LSGSAP
+618 LSGNAP
-624 LRAALDAVLRRHE
+624 LQPALDAVLRRHE

-661 PLAEHP
+661 PLVEHP
-667 AGADPVKVAQ
+667 AGADPVKVAR

-685 VTGEVPLLRA
+685 VTNEVPLLRA
-695 SLCPVAD
+695 SLCPVGD
-702 DAAELVLVTDHLAF
+702 DVAELVLVTDHLAF
-716 DGGSVGVLMEEL
+716 DGGSVGVLMDEL

-743 LGDVAVR
+743 LGDA
-750 EHEDRT
+750 
-756 DVAVR
+756 AAR

-767 DLSVREQEDRPGLSV
+767 DLE
-782 REQEERPDLARLRAF
+782 RLREF
-797 WRDELA
+797 WRGELA

-810 PPADLTTSRLI
+810 PPGDLTTCRVI
-821 RPLPGELTD
+821 RPLPEEFTD
-830 GIAALARACGATPF
+830 AVAALARACGTTPF
-844 AVYVAALAL
+844 AVYLAALAL
-853 VTGEPDT
+853 AAGEPDT
-860 LVGMVAARRARPELA
+860 LVGVVAARRARPELA
-875 RVVGPLIDTVPVRL
+875 RVVGPLIDTVPARL

-903 AGQATTRALV
+903 AGEATTRALV

-933 ADVPVRAGRLELLT
+933 AEVPVRAGCLELLT

-958 SVLVNRTTAGAELH
+958 SVLVNRTAAGAELH

-980 EREAAEAYLD
+980 GREAAGAYLD
-990 RLLWVLRRA
+990 RLLWLLRRA
-999 VAEPDLVVATF
+999 LAEPDLVIAAF
-1010 EPVTPDERAALLHRA
+1010 DPVTPDERAALLARA
-1025 AGPELPDDLPPVP
+1025 AGPRLPDDLRPVP
-1038 VMLAA
+1038 SALAA
-1043 HAAGTAGGTTGSAG
+1043 HATGTADT
-1057 DSAGTAV
+1057 AGTAV
-1064 LGPDGAAF
+1064 VGPDGA
-1072 THAELNDRADRIAA
+1072 TLSHAELNDRADRIAA
-1086 GLLAHGVSR
+1086 GLLEHGVRR
-1095 GDVVGVRVPRDR
+1095 GDVVGVHVPRDR

-1137 LTADAGARVVLTRGE
+1137 LAADAGARVVLTRGE
-1152 AGNADGPVVLDADRL
+1152 TPLEPAPPSDTGEPLTPAPNGPVTPEADRPVTPEADRPVTPDADRPVTLDADLL
-1167 AAGPRA
+1167 AAGPHA

-1178 RSEDLAYVTYTS
+1178 RSGDLAYVTYTS

-1197 GVEVTHGGLAALVAG
+1197 GVEVTHGGLAALAAG
-1212 MISTLR
+1212 MISALR

-1229 SLSFDASASELWSV
+1229 PLSFDASASELWSV

-1260 GHALAEVITASG
+1260 GHALAELISTSA
-1272 ATVIDLVPTSY
+1272 ATVIDLVPTAY

-1290 WAGGPALRAVAGGEA
+1290 WTGGPALRAVAGGEA

-1346 VPIGAPMPGE
+1346 VPIGSPMPGE

-1368 PPGAVGELLLGGAG
+1368 PPGAVGELLLGGTG
-1382 VARGYRGRPDLTAA
+1382 VARGYRGRPDLTGT
-1396 AFVDDPFAPGG
+1396 AFVADPFTPGG
-1407 RCYRTGDLVR
+1407 RCYRTGDLAR

-1447 AVLRELAD
+1447 AVLRELAE
-1455 PAATK
+1455 AA
-1460 PALPEP
+1460 
-1466 AVTNAV
+1466 
-1472 TTGAAPTGPG
+1472 
-1482 LTGAGTT
+1482 
-1489 GPALSDVV
+1489 
-1497 VTVAGAGADAHL
+1497 VTVAGTDAQAHL
-1509 VGYVVPEAADLAAI
+1509 VGYVAPETADLAAL

-1532 GHMVPRRWVALPALP
+1532 GHMVPRRWVALPSLP
-1547 TLPSGKVDRDALPEP
+1547 TLSNGKVDRGALPEP
-1562 DTGPEPP
+1562 DTGP
-1569 RTAPSTDA
+1569 APERVAPATDA

-1593 VWAGDDFFAL
+1593 IWADDDFFAL
-1603 GGASFAATRVAARL
+1603 GGASFAATRVAGRL
-1617 REMLQVAVP
+1617 REMVLVAVP

-1639 AAALEELLA
+1639 ATALEELLA

-1653 GIEG
+1653 GGEG